1 MGVDCMIMLIANC
14 DMCRVTF
21 WWNVRWLT
29 CLCRESSLNWN
40 ALCRLWA
47 PSSSV

>member
-1 MGVDCMIMLIANC
+1 MGVECMIMLIANC

-29 CLCRESSLNWN
+29 CLWWGV
-40 ALCRLWA
+40 LWTETLYA
-47 PSSSV
+47 ACEHHRHQL